1 MYKPIPAN
9 GTQMNALSEMLEEHG
24 LQAILESLEV
34 LARERLTDEHSS
46 DYTRQLWAE
55 AARQLER
62 TYHLYC
68 IAAL

>member
-9 GTQMNALSEMLEEHG
+9 GARMDALSEMLEENG

-34 LARERLTDEHSS
+34 LAKERLADEAYSIN
-46 DYTRQLWAE
+46 YRQLWAE